1 MFGTVE
7 MDLSKYGAEGKVVVG
22 PLTFRRSKESQNA
35 VTRALRRN
43 GGTELY
49 LSDLNL
55 GDFETITTLAYVR
68 SAPFPTDLMDLSGFY
83 DWTDMLDEKR
93 LGAAQEFFD
102 DLTEAIKKVES
113 GEAHP
118 LE

>member
-22 PLTFRRSKESQNA
+22 PLTFRRTKESQNA
-35 VTRALRRN
+35 VTCALRRN
-43 GGTELY
+43 GGTELSI
-49 LSDLNL
+49 SDLNL
-55 GDFETITTLAYVR
+55 GDVETITKLAYIR
-68 SAPFPTDLMDLSGFY
+68 SAPFSTDLSDLSGFY

-93 LGAAQEFFD
+93 IGSAQEFYD
-102 DLTEAIKKVES
+102 DLDEAIKKVES

-118 LE
+118 LD

>member
-7 MDLSKYGAEGKVVVG
+7 MDLSKYGTEGTVVVG
-22 PLTFRRSKESQNA
+22 PLTFRRQKESQNA
-35 VTRALRRN
+35 VMHALRCN
-43 GGTELY
+43 GGTELV

-55 GDFETITTLAYVR
+55 GDIEVITKLAYVR
-68 SAPFPTDLMDLSGFY
+68 SAPFSTNLSDLSGFY

-93 LGAAQEFFD
+93 IGAAQEFYD
-102 DLTEAIKKVES
+102 DLDKAIEKVDS

>member
-7 MDLSKYGAEGKVVVG
+7 IDLSKYGAEGKVVVG
-22 PLTFRRSKESQNA
+22 PMTFRRTKESQNA
-35 VTRALRRN
+35 VTYALRRN
-43 GGTELY
+43 GGTELS

-55 GDFETITTLAYVR
+55 GDIETITKLAYIR
-68 SAPFPTDLMDLSGFY
+68 SAPFSTDLSDLSSFY

-93 LGAAQEFFD
+93 VGAAQEFYD
-102 DLTEAIKKVES
+102 DLGEAIEKVES